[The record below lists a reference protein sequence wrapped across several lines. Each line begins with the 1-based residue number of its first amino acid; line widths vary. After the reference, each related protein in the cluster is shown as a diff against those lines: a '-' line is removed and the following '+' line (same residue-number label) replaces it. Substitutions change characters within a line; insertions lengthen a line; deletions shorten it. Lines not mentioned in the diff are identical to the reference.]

1 MRSIQK
7 HSTHPH
13 DKPCTNLTPQ
23 ELKVAQMIHD
33 HHASLGEPMTEA
45 KYHQIKPHFEW
56 LAGDCFKELNRAIQ
70 TRTFLLMG
78 MN

>member
-1 MRSIQK
+1 
-7 HSTHPH
+7 
-13 DKPCTNLTPQ
+13 
-23 ELKVAQMIHD
+23 MIHD